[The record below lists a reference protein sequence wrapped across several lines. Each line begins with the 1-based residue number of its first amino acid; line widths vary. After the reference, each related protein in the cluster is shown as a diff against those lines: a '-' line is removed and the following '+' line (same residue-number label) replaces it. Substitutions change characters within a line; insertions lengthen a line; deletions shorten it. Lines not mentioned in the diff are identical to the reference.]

1 MTKRPTS
8 PGRLGEEKSMSDT
21 AKTQE
26 QMNQFAGKAVEA
38 MTLWADVNQRVL
50 REMTELAA
58 GTAKEGVRLYAEL
71 QQGAIDAMRDS
82 HAVTLRWQES
92 WQHGAKDPVLWYQKA
107 LAEGVETTQKL
118 FRYVEGNVQAV
129 ARSAERLQ
137 ASTEKSGKEIQ
148 ETVGALATKMKDVYA
163 QN

>member
-1 MTKRPTS
+1 
-8 PGRLGEEKSMSDT
+8 MSDA
-21 AKTQE
+21 AKAQQE
-26 QMNQFAGKAVEA
+26 MNRFAGTAMET

-58 GTAKEGVRLYAEL
+58 GTAKESVRLYAEL
-71 QQGAIDAMRDS
+71 QQGAIDALRDS

-92 WQHGAKDPVLWYQKA
+92 WQQGAKDPLLWYQTA
-107 LAEGVETTQKL
+107 LAEGVEAAQKM

-137 ASTEKSGKEIQ
+137 ASTEKTGKDIQ
-148 ETVGALATKMKDVYA
+148 ETVSSLATKMKDVYA

>member
-1 MTKRPTS
+1 
-8 PGRLGEEKSMSDT
+8 MSDT
-21 AKTQE
+21 AKAQE
-26 QMNQFAGKAVEA
+26 QMNQFAGKAMET

-71 QQGAIDAMRDS
+71 QQGAIDALRDS
-82 HAVTLRWQES
+82 QAVTLRWQES
-92 WQHGAKDPVLWYQKA
+92 WQQGAKDPFLWYQKA